1 MPRTS
6 PGIRD
11 IGLAD
16 WLFAK
21 NQQFP
26 WIDHCP
32 ASTKCVIEA
41 AGMAERMRGD
51 RLQPSYRPSVDR
63 ASRRPCCRA
72 GSGARRSLAI
82 EQVQGW
88 LDEVRTTHREF
99 LDVQCSQHVDRR
111 RS

>member
-51 RLQPSYRPSVDR
+51 RLQPSYRGVAEREQRDDQQE
-63 ASRRPCCRA
+63 
-72 GSGARRSLAI
+72 ARELAVEPPSLARLL
-82 EQVQGW
+82 GG
-88 LDEVRTTHREF
+88 LGGT
-99 LDVQCSQHVDRR
+99 DRKVAYLE
-111 RS
+111 SENQY